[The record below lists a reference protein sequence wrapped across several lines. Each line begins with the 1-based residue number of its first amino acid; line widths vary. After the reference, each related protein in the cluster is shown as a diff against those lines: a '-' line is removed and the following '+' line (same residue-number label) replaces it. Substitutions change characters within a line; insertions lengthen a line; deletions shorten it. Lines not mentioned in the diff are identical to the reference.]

1 MKAIWNWYLKFT
13 IRFRIL
19 LLCLCY
25 SFCLIA
31 VGVIARTQSLLVTI
45 GAIILFVIAG
55 QIFGAINM
63 WGITNSISRVLDYL
77 KEMAAGNLQRNIDVR
92 RNNEIS
98 SVLRAISEVQQSMR
112 TIISGIQVASNHVTS
127 SSDHLGRTSGVIAV
141 GTEKA
146 ANQTRSVS
154 DAIDD
159 LASVSSDISNNC
171 MKMSDLAQDVEQAS
185 GEGEQVISGMS
196 VIMGGIEKVMNET
209 TDAVR
214 SLGANSTRIGDIL
227 ATIGD
232 IADQTNLLALNAA
245 IEAARAGEQ
254 GRGFA
259 VVADEVR
266 SLAERTTSATREI
279 QTIINALQRDVK
291 NVVGSMEQSSGN
303 VREGGEGVR
312 RSCEAIGSISRQIG
326 ILHVN
331 VSQVA
336 TAATEQT
343 STTAAMRQ
351 NIHNI
356 STVISEAATGAEQT
370 RSAASELAASATELQ
385 QMVSRFSL

>member
-98 SVLRAISEVQQSMR
+98 AVLRAISEVQQSMR

-331 VSQVA
+331 VSHVA